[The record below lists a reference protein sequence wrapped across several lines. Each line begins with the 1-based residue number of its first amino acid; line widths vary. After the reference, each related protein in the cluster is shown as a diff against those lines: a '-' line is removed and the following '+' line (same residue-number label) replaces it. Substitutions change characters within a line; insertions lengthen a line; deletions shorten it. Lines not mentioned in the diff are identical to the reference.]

1 MEVIYEQFTGK
12 ENVLIFPGISS
23 CSVMVAAIGGGQLVG
38 AHFSYKTE
46 TDKRSQMLEQIKKN
60 YMASA
65 SVLSM
70 YFVGVFRFW
79 SHWRTVV
86 GECKTVLGYNGQ
98 VYTYD
103 LKLKEGE
110 SVALKAWPIGK
121 QAGLGCTKDL
131 EWKTVETDQ
140 LPSSTDFKELKRS
153 RYVVM

>member
-1 MEVIYEQFTGK
+1 MKVIYEQFTGK

-46 TDKRSQMLEQIKKN
+46 TNRRLRMLN
-60 YMASA
+60 NVVRDMGSA
-65 SVLSM
+65 TVSSM

-79 SHWRTVV
+79 PHLRTVV

-103 LKLKEGE
+103 LKLKEGK
-110 SVALKAWPIGK
+110 SLALKAWPIGN
-121 QAGLGCTKDL
+121 QARLGSTKDL
-131 EWKTVETDQ
+131 EWKTIEGNR

-153 RYVVM
+153 KYVAM